1 MKFHLLFSRALTSLT
16 GYSIGTHNVEEHIS
30 TFVHNNGLG
39 GDNEDTN
46 AQNSINGVSEPT
58 GSLGLEGS
66 TDLYIYAIDAQDG
79 LVKTDEMIR

>member
-1 MKFHLLFSRALTSLT
+1 MT

-30 TFVHNNGLG
+30 TFVQTKHNNGMG

-46 AQNSINGVSEPT
+46 AQNSISGVSEPT

-66 TDLYIYAIDAQDG
+66 TDLYIYAIDAQEG